1 MSYSPSATTSVC
13 LPPSHSTHPRQDL
26 FFIPILHYCQGYIHS
41 SSTMTLQTCIYLIR
55 FNQMYLIRLY
65 IYIYMYIHLITYT
78 LFSKINPSIIFIT
91 PFPYNST
98 AYSALCYS
106 IFIHRCDVSIFF
118 TLPFKNFINHSILKD
133 H

>member
-1 MSYSPSATTSVC
+1 MHMSYSPSATTSVC

-65 IYIYMYIHLITYT
+65 IYMYIHLITYT
-78 LFSKINPSIIFIT
+78 LVRLTHLLFLSPHSPIIQQLTVHYVIVSSYTDAMFQYFSLYHLKILLIILF
-91 PFPYNST
+91 
-98 AYSALCYS
+98 
-106 IFIHRCDVSIFF
+106 
-118 TLPFKNFINHSILKD
+118 
-133 H
+133 